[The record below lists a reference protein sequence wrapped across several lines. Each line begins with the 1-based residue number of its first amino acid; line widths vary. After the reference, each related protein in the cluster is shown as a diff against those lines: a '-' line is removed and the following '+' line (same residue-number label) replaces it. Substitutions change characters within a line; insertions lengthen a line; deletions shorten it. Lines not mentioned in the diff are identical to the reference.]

1 MKTRGFGCLA
11 AVVVLLSL
19 CACAGPEITA
29 MDVAMEQARAEIERQ
44 QVVTKAEADRAEYEM
59 LAQLPPETAGIA
71 YMGKQMREL
80 VAAVMAKDQ
89 RRPAGFYDMKTAVAQ
104 SQNAMVDK
112 TIGRVV
118 TLTTAGTAMF
128 VAGDV
133 IKHGQ
138 DKIGDRINAGEG
150 STVEFNRIS
159 SKSKTDTNQLG
170 DNNSTGAVDA
180 STTGPDK
187 SSTVTE
193 IAAPEEPVVEEPE
206 VEAPEEPSEP
216 GEFVPTEP
224 PDFPDG
230 PVEIPGPESAE

>member
-1 MKTRGFGCLA
+1 MNKRGFGVLA
-11 AVVVLLSL
+11 AIVILLSL
-19 CACAGPEITA
+19 CACAGPEITS
-29 MDVAMEQARAEIERQ
+29 MDVEMEKARAQASEQRAVEKI
-44 QVVTKAEADRAEYEM
+44 KADAAEYEA
-59 LAQLPPETAGIA
+59 LAKMPPEQAGMA
-71 YMGKQMREL
+71 YMGKQMKEMM
-80 VAAVMAKDQ
+80 VAVLEQGKKIPM
-89 RRPAGFYDMKTAVAQ
+89 GFYDMKTAIAQ

-150 STVEFNRIS
+150 STVEVNRIS

-180 STTGPDK
+180 RTTGPDK

-193 IAAPEEPVVEEPE
+193 IAAPEEPEIEEPE
-206 VEAPEEPSEP
+206 

-230 PVEIPGPESAE
+230 PVEIPGPAE

>member
-1 MKTRGFGCLA
+1 MNSRGISVLA
-11 AVVVLLSL
+11 AIAILLSL

-29 MDVAMEQARAEIERQ
+29 MDVAMEQARAEIEQRQ
-44 QVVTKAEADRAEYEM
+44 IVTKAEADRAEYEM
-59 LAQLPPETAGIA
+59 LAQLPPEQAGIA

-89 RRPAGFYDMKTAVAQ
+89 RKPAGFYDMKTAIAQ

-138 DKIGDRINAGEG
+138 DKIGDRVQAGDN
-150 STVEFNRIS
+150 STVELNRTS
-159 SKSKTDTNQLG
+159 SRSKTDTNQIG
-170 DNNSTGAVDA
+170 DGNSTGAVDA

-187 SSTVTE
+187 SSTTTE
-193 IAAPEEPVVEEPE
+193 VVAPEEPVVEEPE
-206 VEAPEEPSEP
+206 VEEPEGEE

-224 PDFPDG
+224 PANFDDL
-230 PVEIPGPESAE
+230 PVDIPEIPAEAK

>member
-1 MKTRGFGCLA
+1 M
-11 AVVVLLSL
+11 
-19 CACAGPEITA
+19 
-29 MDVAMEQARAEIERQ
+29 
-44 QVVTKAEADRAEYEM
+44 
-59 LAQLPPETAGIA
+59 
-71 YMGKQMREL
+71 
-80 VAAVMAKDQ
+80 
-89 RRPAGFYDMKTAVAQ
+89 GFYDMKTAIAQ
-104 SQNAMVDK
+104 SQNATVDK

-150 STVEFNRIS
+150 STVEVNRIS

-187 SSTVTE
+187 SSVVVNNE
-193 IAAPEEPVVEEPE
+193 LAPEEPVVEEPE
-206 VEAPEEPSEP
+206 GEE

-224 PDFPDG
+224 PTEFDDEPIDIPEV
-230 PVEIPGPESAE
+230 PVE

>member
-1 MKTRGFGCLA
+1 
-11 AVVVLLSL
+11 
-19 CACAGPEITA
+19 
-29 MDVAMEQARAEIERQ
+29 
-44 QVVTKAEADRAEYEM
+44 
-59 LAQLPPETAGIA
+59 
-71 YMGKQMREL
+71 MGKQMKEMM
-80 VAAVMAKDQ
+80 VAVLEQGKKVPM
-89 RRPAGFYDMKTAVAQ
+89 GFYDMKTAIAQ
-104 SQNAMVDK
+104 SQNATVDK

-138 DKIGDRINAGEG
+138 DKIGDRINATGEG
-150 STVEFNRIS
+150 STVEVNRIS

-193 IAAPEEPVVEEPE
+193 IAAPEEPVVEEP
-206 VEAPEEPSEP
+206 VVEEPEGEE
-216 GEFVPTEP
+216 GEFVPTDP
-224 PDFPDG
+224 PDFDDG
-230 PVEIPGPESAE
+230 PVEIPGPAE

>member
-1 MKTRGFGCLA
+1 MVKKAIISFLFPTMLVG
-11 AVVVLLSL
+11 
-19 CACAGPEITA
+19 CAGPEITTQ
-29 MDVAMEQARAEIERQ
+29 DVELEKARIKVSEQQAVEKI
-44 QVVTKAEADRAEYEM
+44 KADQAEYEALSKM
-59 LAQLPPETAGIA
+59 APEQVGMA
-71 YMGKQMREL
+71 YMGKQMKEMM
-80 VAAVMAKDQ
+80 VAVLEQGKKVPM
-89 RRPAGFYDMKTAVAQ
+89 GFYEMKTSIAQ

-150 STVEFNRIS
+150 STVEVNRIS

-187 SSTVTE
+187 SSVVVNNE
-193 IAAPEEPVVEEPE
+193 LAPEEPVVEEPE
-206 VEAPEEPSEP
+206 GEE

-224 PDFPDG
+224 PAEFDNEPID
-230 PVEIPGPESAE
+230 IPEVPIEESE

>member
-19 CACAGPEITA
+19 CACAGPEVTA

-89 RRPAGFYDMKTAVAQ
+89 RKPAGFYDMKTAIAQ

-150 STVEFNRIS
+150 STVEVNRIS

-193 IAAPEEPVVEEPE
+193 IAAPEEPESEEPE
-206 VEAPEEPSEP
+206 VEEPED
-216 GEFVPTEP
+216 GEFTPTEP
-224 PDFPDG
+224 PTEFDDL
-230 PVEIPGPESAE
+230 PVDIPEIPAGVSAE

>member
-1 MKTRGFGCLA
+1 MNNRGVGILA
-11 AVVVLLSL
+11 AVVILLSL
-19 CACAGPEITA
+19 CACAGPEITS
-29 MDVAMEQARAEIERQ
+29 MDVAMEQARAEIEQRQ
-44 QVVTKAEADRAEYEM
+44 VAVKAEVDRAEYEA
-59 LAQLPPETAGIA
+59 LAKMPPDQAGMA
-71 YMGKQMREL
+71 YMGKQMKEMM
-80 VAAVMAKDQ
+80 VAVLEQGKKIPM
-89 RRPAGFYDMKTAVAQ
+89 GFYDMKTAIAQ

-150 STVEFNRIS
+150 STVEVNRIS

-170 DNNSTGAVDA
+170 DGNSTGAVDA

-193 IAAPEEPVVEEPE
+193 IAAPEEPEIEEPE
-206 VEAPEEPSEP
+206 IEDPE
-216 GEFVPTEP
+216 GEFIPTEP
-224 PDFPDG
+224 PDFDDG
-230 PVEIPGPESAE
+230 PIEIPGPESTE

>member
-1 MKTRGFGCLA
+1 MNNRGVGVLA
-11 AVVVLLSL
+11 AVVILLSL
-19 CACAGPEITA
+19 CACAGPEITS
-29 MDVAMEQARAEIERQ
+29 MDVEMERARA
-44 QVVTKAEADRAEYEM
+44 QVSEQRAVEKIKADAAEYEA
-59 LAQLPPETAGIA
+59 LAKMPPEQAGMA
-71 YMGKQMREL
+71 YMGKQMKEMM
-80 VAAVMAKDQ
+80 VAVLEQGKKIPM
-89 RRPAGFYDMKTAVAQ
+89 GFYDMKTAVAG

-150 STVEFNRIS
+150 STVEVNRIS
-159 SKSKTDTNQLG
+159 SKSKTYTNQLG

-206 VEAPEEPSEP
+206 IEEPE
-216 GEFVPTEP
+216 GEFIPTEP
-224 PDFPDG
+224 PDFDDG

>member
-1 MKTRGFGCLA
+1 MVKKVIISFLFPAMLVG
-11 AVVVLLSL
+11 
-19 CACAGPEITA
+19 CAGPEITVQ
-29 MDVAMEQARAEIERQ
+29 DVELEKARIKVSEQQAVEKI
-44 QVVTKAEADRAEYEM
+44 KADQAEYEALSKM
-59 LAQLPPETAGIA
+59 APEQVGMA
-71 YMGKQMREL
+71 YMGKQMKEMM
-80 VAAVMAKDQ
+80 VAVLEQGKKAPM
-89 RRPAGFYDMKTAVAQ
+89 GFYDMKTAIAQ

-118 TLTTAGTAMF
+118 TLTTAGAAVF

-150 STVEFNRIS
+150 STVEVNRIS
-159 SKSKTDTNQLG
+159 SKSRTDTNQLG

-187 SSTVTE
+187 SSVVNNE
-193 IAAPEEPVVEEPE
+193 LAPEEPVVEE
-206 VEAPEEPSEP
+206 

-224 PDFPDG
+224 PAEFDDEPIDIPEI
-230 PVEIPGPESAE
+230 PVE

>member
-1 MKTRGFGCLA
+1 
-11 AVVVLLSL
+11 
-19 CACAGPEITA
+19 
-29 MDVAMEQARAEIERQ
+29 
-44 QVVTKAEADRAEYEM
+44 
-59 LAQLPPETAGIA
+59 
-71 YMGKQMREL
+71 MGKQMKEMM
-80 VAAVMAKDQ
+80 VAVLEQGRKVPM
-89 RRPAGFYDMKTAVAQ
+89 GFYDMKTSVAQ
-104 SQNAMVDK
+104 SQNATVDK

-150 STVEFNRIS
+150 STVEVNRIS
-159 SKSKTDTNQLG
+159 SKSKTDTNQFG

-193 IAAPEEPVVEEPE
+193 IAAPEEPVVEGPEIEEPE
-206 VEAPEEPSEP
+206 
-216 GEFVPTEP
+216 GEFIPTEP
-224 PDFPDG
+224 PDFDDG

>member
-1 MKTRGFGCLA
+1 
-11 AVVVLLSL
+11 
-19 CACAGPEITA
+19 
-29 MDVAMEQARAEIERQ
+29 
-44 QVVTKAEADRAEYEM
+44 
-59 LAQLPPETAGIA
+59 
-71 YMGKQMREL
+71 
-80 VAAVMAKDQ
+80 
-89 RRPAGFYDMKTAVAQ
+89 
-104 SQNAMVDK
+104 MVDK

-150 STVEFNRIS
+150 STVEVNRIS

-187 SSTVTE
+187 SSVVVNNE
-193 IAAPEEPVVEEPE
+193 LAHEEPVVEEPE
-206 VEAPEEPSEP
+206 
-216 GEFVPTEP
+216 EFVPTEP
-224 PDFPDG
+224 PAEFDDEPIDI
-230 PVEIPGPESAE
+230 PEIP

>member
-1 MKTRGFGCLA
+1 MKTRGISCLA
-11 AVVVLLSL
+11 AIAILLTL
-19 CACAGPEITA
+19 TACAGPEITA
-29 MDVAMEQARAEIERQ
+29 MDVALEQARAQVEHQ
-44 QVVTKAEADRAEYEM
+44 QVASKYEADKAEYEM

-71 YMGKQMREL
+71 YMGKQMREM
-80 VAAVMAKDQ
+80 VTAVLAKDGRKQ
-89 RRPAGFYDMKTAVAQ
+89 AGFYDMKTAIAQ

-150 STVEFNRIS
+150 STVEVNRIS
-159 SKSKTDTNQLG
+159 SKSRTDTNQLG
-170 DNNSTGAVDA
+170 DGNSTGAVDA

-206 VEAPEEPSEP
+206 IEEPE
-216 GEFVPTEP
+216 GEFIPTEP
-224 PDFPDG
+224 PDFDDG

>member
-1 MKTRGFGCLA
+1 MVKKVIISFLFPTMLVG
-11 AVVVLLSL
+11 
-19 CACAGPEITA
+19 CAGPEITTQ
-29 MDVAMEQARAEIERQ
+29 DVELEKARIKVSEQQAVEKI
-44 QVVTKAEADRAEYEM
+44 KADQAEYEALSKM
-59 LAQLPPETAGIA
+59 APEQVGMA
-71 YMGKQMREL
+71 YMGKQMKEMM
-80 VAAVMAKDQ
+80 VAVLEQGKKVPM
-89 RRPAGFYDMKTAVAQ
+89 GFYDMKTSIAQ
-104 SQNAMVDK
+104 SQNATVDK

-150 STVEFNRIS
+150 STVEVNRIS

-187 SSTVTE
+187 SSVVVNNE
-193 IAAPEEPVVEEPE
+193 LAPEEPVVEEPE
-206 VEAPEEPSEP
+206 GEG

-230 PVEIPGPESAE
+230 PVEIPGPDSAE

>member
-1 MKTRGFGCLA
+1 
-11 AVVVLLSL
+11 
-19 CACAGPEITA
+19 
-29 MDVAMEQARAEIERQ
+29 MDVAMEQARAEIEQRQ
-44 QVVTKAEADRAEYEM
+44 IVTNDEADRAEYEM
-59 LAQLPPETAGIA
+59 LAQLPPEQAGIA

-80 VAAVMAKDQ
+80 VAAVKAKDQ
-89 RRPAGFYDMKTAVAQ
+89 RKPAGFYDMKTAIAQ
-104 SQNAMVDK
+104 SQNATVDK

-138 DKIGDRINAGEG
+138 DKIGDRINATGEG
-150 STVEFNRIS
+150 STVEVNRIS

-193 IAAPEEPVVEEPE
+193 IAAPEEPAVEEPE
-206 VEAPEEPSEP
+206 VEEPEGEE

-224 PDFPDG
+224 PDFDDG
-230 PVEIPGPESAE
+230 PVEIPGPDSAE

>member
-1 MKTRGFGCLA
+1 MVKKVIISFLFPAMLVG
-11 AVVVLLSL
+11 
-19 CACAGPEITA
+19 CAGPEITTQ
-29 MDVAMEQARAEIERQ
+29 DVELEKARIKVSEQQAVEKI
-44 QVVTKAEADRAEYEM
+44 KADQAEYEALSKM
-59 LAQLPPETAGIA
+59 APEQVGMA
-71 YMGKQMREL
+71 YMGKQMKEMM
-80 VAAVMAKDQ
+80 VAVLEQGKKVPM
-89 RRPAGFYDMKTAVAQ
+89 GFYDMKTSIAQ
-104 SQNAMVDK
+104 SQNATVDK

-138 DKIGDRINAGEG
+138 DKIGDRINATGEG
-150 STVEFNRIS
+150 STVEVNRIS

-206 VEAPEEPSEP
+206 VEEPE
-216 GEFVPTEP
+216 GEFIPTEP
-224 PDFPDG
+224 PDFPEG
-230 PVEIPGPESAE
+230 PIEIPGPDSAE

>member
-1 MKTRGFGCLA
+1 
-11 AVVVLLSL
+11 
-19 CACAGPEITA
+19 
-29 MDVAMEQARAEIERQ
+29 
-44 QVVTKAEADRAEYEM
+44 
-59 LAQLPPETAGIA
+59 
-71 YMGKQMREL
+71 MGKQMKEMM
-80 VAAVMAKDQ
+80 VAVLEQGKKVPM
-89 RRPAGFYDMKTAVAQ
+89 GFYDMKTSIAQ
-104 SQNAMVDK
+104 SQNATVDK

-150 STVEFNRIS
+150 STVEVNRIS

-187 SSTVTE
+187 SSTTTE
-193 IAAPEEPVVEEPE
+193 VVAPEDPVVEEPE
-206 VEAPEEPSEP
+206 VEEPEGEE

-224 PDFPDG
+224 PAEFDDL
-230 PVEIPGPESAE
+230 PVDIPEIPAETK